1 MSDTPTVVE
10 LRQHLA
16 DTEVGPSEL
25 RDLLVLHHADDDA
38 VKVLCDHAKQAVPLR
53 DGSFPLLAALF
64 AAREQVMCAS
74 ETQAEL
80 EESADDFEWETSSWL
95 EDQFNGATGTAL
107 REFFRTA
114 RAAFP
119 GEYEFL
125 FRTITGWFIEYVPL
139 PILTDDVVADMTIW
153 ETPTPSPELGAGW
166 PPENDETED
175 VGSWLLSRHL
185 CNRFG
190 EHGPS
195 WEMFMNLYDPQ
206 SLSIGEAADQVEEL
220 RKRFGEHGPSW
231 DLLVMLHDSQGFS
244 ISEAA
249 DKVEELR
256 KRFGKHGPS
265 WDLLVKLPDS
275 QGFSISEAA
284 DKVAELRKQFGTR
297 SGPWTMLM
305 GIYDDGSQTIDEV
318 AEMVVAVEH
327 G

>member
-80 EESADDFEWETSSWL
+80 MESADDFEWETSLWL

-125 FRTITGWFIEYVPL
+125 FKTITWWFIEYVPL

-195 WEMFMNLYDPQ
+195 WDVFVKLYDTEFM
-206 SLSIGEAADQVEEL
+206 SIGVAADEVEEL
-220 RKRFGEHGPSW
+220 HN
-231 DLLVMLHDSQGFS
+231 
-244 ISEAA
+244 
-249 DKVEELR
+249 
-256 KRFGKHGPS
+256 RFGKHGPS

-318 AEMVVAVEH
+318 AEMVVAVESPNS
-327 G
+327 